1 MKVEN
6 QGDSGWYGLLDDV
19 GPPHQLQGEQQA
31 EWIVIG
37 AGCCGLALTHR
48 LAELCPDER
57 IVLLEAGRVG
67 AGSSGR
73 NSGFMINAHMHGIE
87 TNTAQMQSQFKLWD
101 AGVGWL
107 RDTVRDFQIQCDW
120 SEWGRLYVAVGAP
133 GRAHLEIL
141 KQRFGD
147 LNYELSSLDA
157 AAMQAATGSSFY
169 SAGVHMPGSTLVQP
183 AALMRGLAQHL
194 PANVA
199 LYESTPVTSIARTS
213 GQWRTKTPVGA
224 VAAPK
229 IILAAGAH
237 TPEFG
242 FFKHRIAPLM
252 LYASLTRKLTQAQ
265 REVFAGVQEF
275 GLLPTSANGSTVRMT
290 RDGRILMRNT
300 TRYAGRGLDDGIDTV
315 RSTHQAAI
323 TMRWPHLAG
332 IELEHTWGGVMAV
345 TRNGGALFG
354 DVGDDAYAIM
364 TSDVSPVARGV
375 AAGRLLADYIVGQPS
390 ELLDMQ
396 MALAQAKLVPPEPFL
411 GWMARR
417 RLEKLECAEAGET

>member
-37 AGCCGLALTHR
+37 AGCCGLAVTHR

-73 NSGFMINAHMHGIE
+73 NSGFMIDAHMHGIE

-194 PANVA
+194 PTNVA
-199 LYESTPVTSIARTS
+199 LYESTPVDSLARAS
-213 GQWRTKTPVGA
+213 GRWRAETPDGV
-224 VAAPK
+224 VSAPK
-229 IILAAGAH
+229 VILAAGAH
-237 TPEFG
+237 TSELG
-242 FFKHRIAPLM
+242 FFRHRVAPLM
-252 LYASLTRKLTQAQ
+252 LYASLTRILTQAE
-265 REVFAGVQEF
+265 REVFAGVEEF
-275 GLLPTSANGSTVRMT
+275 GLLPTSANGSTVRLT
-290 RDGRILMRNT
+290 RGGRILMRNM
-300 TRYAGRGLDDGIDTV
+300 TRYAGRGIDDGID
-315 RSTHQAAI
+315 AARLKHSEAI
-323 TMRWPHLAG
+323 AMRWPHLAG

-354 DVGDDAYAIM
+354 EVGADAYAVM
-364 TSDVSPVARGV
+364 TTDVSPVARGTV
-375 AAGRLLADYIVGQPS
+375 AGRLLADYILGQS
-390 ELLDMQ
+390 SALLDMQ
-396 MALAQAKLVPPEPFL
+396 LALAKARLVPPEPFL
-411 GWMARR
+411 GWVARR
-417 RLEKLECAEAGET
+417 RLAKLESAEAGEV